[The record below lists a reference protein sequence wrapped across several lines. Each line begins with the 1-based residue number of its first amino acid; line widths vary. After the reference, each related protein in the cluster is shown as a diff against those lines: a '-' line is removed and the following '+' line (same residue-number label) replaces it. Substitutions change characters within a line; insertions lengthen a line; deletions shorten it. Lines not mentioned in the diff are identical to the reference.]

1 MVGVDQVMTIVVR
14 AHQRKTLQRY
24 LVELEAS
31 LSLTFSQRLHG
42 LLQRRLA
49 SPVILDERLHDLL
62 VHHLNRPVQ
71 FALPDKAGPQDGVSI
86 HRRLPGLLETL
97 HIQAVNIDPQL
108 VDVVTG
114 LLLVQGMEQ
123 HALLHRR

>member
-1 MVGVDQVMTIVVR
+1 MAVD
-14 AHQRKTLQRY
+14 
-24 LVELEAS
+24 
-31 LSLTFSQRLHG
+31 
-42 LLQRRLA
+42 
-49 SPVILDERLHDLL
+49 
-62 VHHLNRPVQ
+62 
-71 FALPDKAGPQDGVSI
+71 
-86 HRRLPGLLETL
+86 RRLPGLLETL